1 MNGSASSGLPRP
13 GPAVIFLLLLV
24 GAMSI
29 AQAIL
34 VNFAHTQAPFLVL
47 AGDADKILHGEVWR
61 LLTASVLT
69 NPGSLSDVLFTL
81 MGIYFLSTEV
91 ERRWGARRYLTFV
104 AGAVVF
110 GNLVTTLLH
119 LLPISSSLFHPEIF
133 FGSYAAVAAISVA
146 FSLEMPDIVIR
157 LFFFV
162 PVRGA
167 WLKWVTLVMAVVAV
181 LYGAAGTEGP
191 FAPLAGW
198 SVGMLF
204 GGTPS
209 VVRRA
214 YLNWKLGRL
223 QKTTSSARGKRPAG
237 APALRVVKGGLP
249 DESGPNKRMLN

>member
-1 MNGSASSGLPRP
+1 
-13 GPAVIFLLLLV
+13 
-24 GAMSI
+24 MSI

-34 VNFAHTQAPFLVL
+34 VNFAHTQTPFLAL

-91 ERRWGARRYLTFV
+91 ERRWGARRYLAFV

-119 LLPISSSLFHPEIF
+119 LLPVTSSLFHPEIF

-198 SVGMLF
+198 GVGMLF

-209 VVRRA
+209 LARRA
-214 YLNWKLGRL
+214 YLRWKLGRL
-223 QKTTSSARGKRPAG
+223 QKTAPSARGKRPAG